1 MKWYFPIALIAL
13 GGCTTFHGNG
23 ANGRTISGAL
33 SYAEQTCSDIIA
45 ANGGI
50 LKFCQNERTLEIYE
64 SGVNSRTAV
73 GQPRLVDDPDVLR
86 GLQTELSLRPELAG
100 SRRLVANSC
109 AVGDKRY
116 LTVSVETLKRILH
129 GSGERIVFLDGEP
142 SVTGSIAPPE
152 PPMLDPR

>member
-1 MKWYFPIALIAL
+1 MKWFFPIALIAL
-13 GGCTTFHGNG
+13 GGCATLPGNG
-23 ANGRTISGAL
+23 AGGRSISGAL
-33 SYAEQTCSDIIA
+33 SHAEQTCSDIIA

-73 GQPRLVDDPDVLR
+73 AQTRLVDDPDVLR

-109 AVGDKRY
+109 AVGDRRY
-116 LTVSVETLKRILH
+116 LTISVETLKRILH
-129 GSGERIVFLDGEP
+129 GRGERIAFLDGDP
-142 SVTGSIAPPE
+142 SMTGSIAPPE
-152 PPMLDPR
+152 PRMLDPR